1 MQTAGGAGGVNAT
14 TRKRGSAKPELDAP
28 EANSAPLHECVRESI
43 ETYLQQLDGAQMPDL
58 YAVVMREVEMTMLEA
73 VQRYAQGNQSK
84 AAQILGM
91 NRGTL
96 RKKLKLYGLD

>member
-1 MQTAGGAGGVNAT
+1 MNAT
-14 TRKRGSAKPELDAP
+14 TRKLGLAKPVLDTP
-28 EANSAPLHECVRESI
+28 GEKSAPLHECVRESI
-43 ETYLQQLDGAQMPDL
+43 ETYLQQLDGAQMTDL
-58 YAVVMREVEMTMLEA
+58 YAVVMREVEIPMLEA

>member
-1 MQTAGGAGGVNAT
+1 MSVP
-14 TRKRGSAKPELDAP
+14 TRKRGTAMSDLKAASAQT
-28 EANSAPLHECVRESI
+28 APLRECVREAVD
-43 ETYLQQLDGAQMPDL
+43 TYLQQLDGVQMSDL
-58 YAVVMREVEMTMLEA
+58 YAIVIREVEAPLLAAVLEH
-73 VQRYAQGNQSK
+73 AQGNQSM

>member
-1 MQTAGGAGGVNAT
+1 MNAT
-14 TRKRGSAKPELDAP
+14 TRKRASSKPELDVSGTK
-28 EANSAPLHECVRESI
+28 SAPLRECVRESI
-43 ETYLQQLDGAQMPDL
+43 DTYLKQLDGAQMTDL
-58 YAVVMREVEMTMLEA
+58 YAVVMREVEMPMLEA
-73 VQRYAQGNQSK
+73 VQQYAQGNQSK

>member
-1 MQTAGGAGGVNAT
+1 M
-14 TRKRGSAKPELDAP
+14 
-28 EANSAPLHECVRESI
+28 RESI
-43 ETYLQQLDGAQMPDL
+43 ETYLQQLDGAQMTDL
-58 YAVVMREVEMTMLEA
+58 YAVVMREVEMPMLEA

>member
-1 MQTAGGAGGVNAT
+1 MNAT
-14 TRKRGSAKPELDAP
+14 TRKRASAKPELNAPDAKT
-28 EANSAPLHECVRESI
+28 APLRECVRESI
-43 ETYLQQLDGAQMPDL
+43 DTYLRQLDGAQMTDL
-58 YAVVMREVEMTMLEA
+58 YAVVMREVEMPMLEA
-73 VQRYAQGNQSK
+73 VQQYAQGNQSK

>member
-1 MQTAGGAGGVNAT
+1 MNAT
-14 TRKRGSAKPELDAP
+14 THKRGSAKSELEAP
-28 EANSAPLHECVRESI
+28 AVKSAPLRECVRESI
-43 ETYLQQLDGAQMPDL
+43 ETYLQQLDGAQMTDL
-58 YAVVMREVEMTMLEA
+58 YAVVMREVELPMLEA
-73 VQRYAQGNQSK
+73 VQQYAQGNQSK